1 MTAFIQAHYLWL
13 LVYLAAVN
21 LLAFS
26 LFGIDKSRARR
37 HAWRIPEATLFLFVL
52 LFGALGGWLGMRLF
66 HHKTLHPLFKWG
78 VPAVLIGQL
87 VLLGYIF
94 YAV

>member
-13 LVYLAAVN
+13 LIYLAAVN
-21 LLAFS
+21 LLTFS

-52 LFGALGGWLGMRLF
+52 LFGAFGGWLGMRLF

>member
-1 MTAFIQAHYLWL
+1 MTAFIHAHYLWL

-94 YAV
+94 CAV

>member
-21 LLAFS
+21 LLTFS

-94 YAV
+94 YAA

>member
-13 LVYLAAVN
+13 LIYLAAVN
-21 LLAFS
+21 LLTFS
-26 LFGIDKSRARR
+26 LIGIDKSRARR

>member
-21 LLAFS
+21 LLTFS
-26 LFGIDKSRARR
+26 LFGIDKSRDRR
-37 HAWRIPEATLFLFVL
+37 HAWRVPEATLFLFVL